1 MTHEMPDQNHIGM
14 HTLGR
19 NISRYIQT
27 TNSISFFPSHK
38 CTHSHSAFVYTKT
51 KKKQHAKLIAC
62 TNLSFALSLALSPL
76 LVVLWRLQSSENI
89 STDLDHSHHHYHRHR
104 RKMMITKTLAGQEH
118 NPLVHWLR
126 LCLMIRIYR
135 AGCQRIT
142 LKKVLNGT
150 SRLFSILSQFYFAY
164 SYCLYR
170 FSRRHLRL
178 LCG

>member
-1 MTHEMPDQNHIGM
+1 M
-14 HTLGR
+14 HTF
-19 NISRYIQT
+19 
-27 TNSISFFPSHK
+27 SFGICIYQNEK
-38 CTHSHSAFVYTKT
+38 KT
-51 KKKQHAKLIAC
+51 QHAKLIAC
-62 TNLSFALSLALSPL
+62 TNLSFALSLALSLL
-76 LVVLWRLQSSENI
+76 LVVVWRLQSSENI

-104 RKMMITKTLAGQEH
+104 RKMMIIKTLAGQEH

-150 SRLFSILSQFYFAY
+150 ARLFSILSQFYFAY
-164 SYCLYR
+164 SYYLYR
-170 FSRRHLRL
+170 FSRCHLRL